1 MSMAR
6 VHREFIRLAANSQSF
21 GKKVSDLGHFE
32 FGPNRKV
39 ITVNPEGCKLTETYW
54 AQGDDYRGYLQQWI
68 DVYSFVLRNYLNK
81 DVMRRQLLLVDYGR
95 FITDTKSE
103 INRIADFCQ
112 LQTTSAF
119 LLHAVGKVKTT
130 SGYVTP
136 CKYNDKENLARKVYT
151 DVLSSYAGANSY
163 VCDIA

>member
-1 MSMAR
+1 MLFRSMSMAR

-68 DVYSFVLRNYLNK
+68 DVYSFVLRNRSEE
-81 DVMRRQLLLVDYGR
+81 RR
-95 FITDTKSE
+95 
-103 INRIADFCQ
+103 
-112 LQTTSAF
+112 
-119 LLHAVGKVKTT
+119 VGKVCRSRWST
-130 SGYVTP
+130 
-136 CKYNDKENLARKVYT
+136 
-151 DVLSSYAGANSY
+151 
-163 VCDIA
+163 